1 MSITL
6 LPKWAGPSSTVFSMK
21 VLETTAGQ
29 DMVRPHRGDPIVPP
43 DKFYEGS
50 AVKIVASAAAL
61 ATLLTTMIWNEWNKA
76 KQFESY

>member
-6 LPKWAGPSSTVFSMK
+6 LPKWSGASDSKFSMK

-29 DMVRPHRGDPIVPP
+29 DMIRPHRGDPIVPP
-43 DKFYEGS
+43 DKYFNGS

-61 ATLLTTMIWNEWNKA
+61 ATLLTTMI
-76 KQFESY
+76 